1 MNLTFTRHGDLGDVG
16 DALTKDA
23 KAGARAAGKLVARD
37 VKKTILA
44 GARGAG
50 ARPRFMSKR
59 LNVKNRIHA
68 GDQLTVV
75 EAYASPAGAW
85 TILESGRRG
94 GYLVKPKRA
103 KVLAYGR
110 GEGEVVGL
118 EARPGRVGGRGIWT
132 KATADLGDE
141 LEPIVRRAVDAAMGV

>member
-1 MNLTFTRHGDLGDVG
+1 MNLTFTRTGDLTTVTDE
-16 DALTKDA
+16 LTRDA

-37 VKKTILA
+37 VKKVILA

-50 ARPRFMSKR
+50 ARPSFAGKR
-59 LNVKNRIHA
+59 LNVKNRIHT
-68 GDQLTVV
+68 GDSETVV

-94 GYLVKPKRA
+94 GYTVRPRRA
-103 KVLAYGR
+103 KVLAAGR
-110 GEGEVVGL
+110 GNVVGMH
-118 EARPGRVGGRGIWT
+118 ATPSGMSGRSVWT

-141 LEPIVRRAVDAAMGV
+141 LEPIVRKALDQALGV